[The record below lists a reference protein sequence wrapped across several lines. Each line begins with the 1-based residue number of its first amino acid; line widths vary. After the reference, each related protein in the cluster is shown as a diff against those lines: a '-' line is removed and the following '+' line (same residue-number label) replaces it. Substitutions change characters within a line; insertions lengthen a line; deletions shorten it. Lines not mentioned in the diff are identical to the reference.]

1 MGCLISCEV
10 SDSTVRLLLQGLTQP
25 SSHHRPLCYDPSLA
39 GLARWLEPGSAPRC
53 WASFQSATT
62 TRVLHLRNW
71 PPETTVSGTYHPT
84 RTLQQ
89 LPPSE
94 WTSLDIN
101 TPKTRTVSLSTLC
114 EHQAS
119 QNTLLSLR
127 NLHLL
132 PLLYRQLQS
141 LY

>member
-1 MGCLISCEV
+1 MGCLSSCEV
-10 SDSTVRLLLQGLTQP
+10 SDSTARLLLQGMIQP
-25 SSHHRPLCYDPSLA
+25 SRHRRPLCYDPSLA

-53 WASFQSATT
+53 WASFQSGTA
-62 TRVLHLRNW
+62 TRVLRLRNW
-71 PPETTVSGTYHPT
+71 PPETTVSCTDHPT

-114 EHQAS
+114 EHQVS